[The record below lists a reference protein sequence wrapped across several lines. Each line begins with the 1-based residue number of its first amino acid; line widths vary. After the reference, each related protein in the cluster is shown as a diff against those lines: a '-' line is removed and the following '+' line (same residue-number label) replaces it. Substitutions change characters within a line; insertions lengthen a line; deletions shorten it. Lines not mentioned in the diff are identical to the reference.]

1 MTNIDCI
8 YILVPGGSRHVD
20 HRLRAFHAV
29 ARAGSFTRAAEAAG
43 ISQPTLSSQVRLLEE
58 RHDAALFD
66 RKGRGVTLTP
76 LGQKLLDITTR
87 LFAAEDEAKALLEG
101 VRTVRQ
107 GHLRIAAD
115 SATHAM
121 PLLARMREKSPGLTF
136 SLRIGNSSTVLDDLL
151 EYRADIAITA
161 RPSSDPRFAIRLLR
175 RDRVVLFA
183 PSGHGL
189 AHRRMVPLAGLAGE
203 DLVIRERGSVTRE
216 VFESALAERGVT
228 PGTLIEVEGR
238 ESVRE
243 AVAAGFGLGI
253 VFESEMPP
261 GKDFSAIA
269 ISDAP
274 LDVAEY
280 VACLGAREQV
290 AMVRSFLDLVSEE
303 QA

>member
-1 MTNIDCI
+1 MSIT
-8 YILVPGGSRHVD
+8 G
-20 HRLRAFHAV
+20 LRAFHAV

-66 RKGRGVTLTP
+66 RKGRGVALTP

-101 VRTVRQ
+101 VRTVRR
-107 GHLRIAAD
+107 GHLRLAAD

-121 PLLARMREKSPGLTF
+121 PLLARMRERSPGLTF

-151 EYRADIAITA
+151 DYRADIAITA
-161 RPSSDPRFAIRLLR
+161 RPSSDPRFAIRLLK

-183 PSGHGL
+183 PAGHRL
-189 AHRRMVPLAGLAGE
+189 ARQRSVPLAALAGE

-216 VFESALAERGVT
+216 VFESALAERGIT

-261 GKDFSAIA
+261 GEGFRAIA
-269 ISDAP
+269 IADAA

-280 VACLGAREQV
+280 VACLAARERV
-290 AMVRSFLDLVSEE
+290 AMVQGFLGLVAEGP
-303 QA
+303 A

>member
-1 MTNIDCI
+1 MSMT
-8 YILVPGGSRHVD
+8 GF
-20 HRLRAFHAV
+20 RAFHAV
-29 ARAGSFTRAAEAAG
+29 ARAGSFTRAAELLAL
-43 ISQPTLSSQVRLLEE
+43 SQPTLSSQVRLLEE

-66 RKGRGVTLTP
+66 RKGRGVALTP
-76 LGQKLLDITTR
+76 LGRKLLDITTR
-87 LFAAEDEAKALLEG
+87 LFAAEEEAKALLEG

-107 GHLRIAAD
+107 GHLRLAAD

-136 SLRIGNSSTVLDDLL
+136 GLRIGNSSTVLDDLL
-151 EYRADIAITA
+151 DYRADIAITA

-175 RDRVVLFA
+175 RDRVVLFV
-183 PSGHGL
+183 PR
-189 AHRRMVPLAGLAGE
+189 AHRLAGRRVMPMAELAGA

-216 VFESALAERGVT
+216 VFESALAERGIT

-261 GKDFSAIA
+261 GDGFCPLAIA
-269 ISDAP
+269 DAP

-280 VACLGAREQV
+280 VACLAAREEV
-290 AMVRSFLDLVSEE
+290 AMVRSFLDLVSEG

>member
-1 MTNIDCI
+1 MTVIDFLDMLSSKSWVMSI
-8 YILVPGGSRHVD
+8 TGF
-20 HRLRAFHAV
+20 RAFHAV
-29 ARAGSFTRAAEAAG
+29 ARAGSFTRAAEALAL
-43 ISQPTLSSQVRLLEE
+43 SQPTLSSQVRLLEE

-66 RKGRGVTLTP
+66 RKGRGVALTP

-87 LFAAEDEAKALLEG
+87 LFAAEEEARALLEG

-107 GHLRIAAD
+107 GHLRLAAD

-121 PLLARMREKSPGLTF
+121 PLLARMRDRAPGLTF

-175 RDRVVLFA
+175 RDRVVVFA
-183 PSGHGL
+183 PAGHRL
-189 AHRRMVPLAGLAGE
+189 ANKGTVPLSELAGE

-216 VFESALAERGVT
+216 VFETALAERGIT
-228 PGTLIEVEGR
+228 PGMLIEVEGR

-261 GKDFSAIA
+261 GDSFRAIA
-269 ISDAP
+269 IADAP

-280 VACLGAREQV
+280 VACLAARERV
-290 AMVRSFLDLVSEE
+290 AMVRSFLDLVSQEPG
-303 QA
+303 

>member
-1 MTNIDCI
+1 MSIT
-8 YILVPGGSRHVD
+8 G
-20 HRLRAFHAV
+20 LRAFHAV

-43 ISQPTLSSQVRLLEE
+43 ISQPTLSSQVRLVEE

-66 RKGRGVTLTP
+66 RKGRGVALTP

-87 LFAAEDEAKALLEG
+87 LFAAEEEAKALLEG

-121 PLLARMREKSPGLTF
+121 PLLARMRDRAPGLTF

-151 EYRADIAITA
+151 DYRADIAITA
-161 RPSSDPRFAIRLLR
+161 RPSSDPRFTIRLLR

-183 PSGHGL
+183 PSGHRL
-189 AHRRMVPLAGLAGE
+189 ASRRAVPLADLAGQ

-216 VFESALAERGVT
+216 VFESALAERGIT
-228 PGTLIEVEGR
+228 PGMLIEVEGR

-261 GKDFSAIA
+261 GDSFRPVAIA
-269 ISDAP
+269 DEP

-280 VACLGAREQV
+280 VACLAARAEV
-290 AMVRSFLDLVSEE
+290 AMVRSFLDLVSEG

>member
-1 MTNIDCI
+1 MSIT
-8 YILVPGGSRHVD
+8 G
-20 HRLRAFHAV
+20 LRAFHAV
-29 ARAGSFTRAAEAAG
+29 ARAGSFTRAAASMG

-66 RKGRGVTLTP
+66 RRGRGVALTP

-87 LFAAEDEAKALLEG
+87 LFAAEEEAKSLLEG

-107 GHLRIAAD
+107 GHLRLAAD

-121 PLLARMREKSPGLTF
+121 PLLARLRARSPGLTF
-136 SLRIGNSSTVLDDLL
+136 SLRIGNSSTVLDDLVD
-151 EYRADIAITA
+151 YRADIAITA

-183 PSGHGL
+183 PSAHPL
-189 AHRRMVPLAGLAGE
+189 AGRSAVPLAAIAGT

-216 VFESALAERGVT
+216 VFETALAEGGIT

-243 AVAAGFGLGI
+243 AVAAGFGIGI
-253 VFESEMPP
+253 VFASEMPA
-261 GKDFSAIA
+261 GEGFRAIA
-269 ISDAP
+269 IADAA

-280 VACLGAREQV
+280 VACLAARAEV
-290 AMVRSFLDLVSEE
+290 AMVRSFLDLVSDGEV
-303 QA
+303 

>member
-1 MTNIDCI
+1 MSIT
-8 YILVPGGSRHVD
+8 G
-20 HRLRAFHAV
+20 LRAFHAV

-66 RKGRGVTLTP
+66 RKGRGVALTP

-87 LFAAEDEAKALLEG
+87 LFAAEEEAKALLEG

-121 PLLARMREKSPGLTF
+121 PLLARMRDRAPGLTF

-151 EYRADIAITA
+151 DYRADIAITA

-183 PSGHGL
+183 PLGHRL
-189 AHRRMVPLAGLAGE
+189 ASQRAVPLADLAGQ

-216 VFESALAERGVT
+216 VFESALAERGIT
-228 PGTLIEVEGR
+228 PGMLIEVEGR

-261 GKDFSAIA
+261 GDSFRPVAIT
-269 ISDAP
+269 DAP

-280 VACLGAREQV
+280 VACLAARAEV

>member
-1 MTNIDCI
+1 MSIT
-8 YILVPGGSRHVD
+8 G
-20 HRLRAFHAV
+20 LRAFHAV

-66 RKGRGVTLTP
+66 RKGRGVALTP

-121 PLLARMREKSPGLTF
+121 PLLARLRQKASGLTF

-183 PSGHGL
+183 PSGHEL
-189 AHRRMVPLAGLAGE
+189 ATQRTVPLAALAGE

-216 VFESALAERGVT
+216 VFESALAERGIT
-228 PGTLIEVEGR
+228 PGMLIEVEGR

-261 GKDFSAIA
+261 GDDFHPIA
-269 ISDAP
+269 VSDTP

-280 VACLGAREQV
+280 VACLVAREQV
-290 AMVRSFLDLVSEE
+290 AMVRSFLDLVSEG

>member
-1 MTNIDCI
+1 MSIS
-8 YILVPGGSRHVD
+8 G
-20 HRLRAFHAV
+20 LRAFHAV

-66 RKGRGVTLTP
+66 RKGRGVALTP

-121 PLLARMREKSPGLTF
+121 PLLARMRERASGLTF

-151 EYRADIAITA
+151 DYRADIAITA

-183 PSGHGL
+183 PTGHRL
-189 AHRRMVPLAGLAGE
+189 AHRRTVPLSELAGE

-216 VFESALAERGVT
+216 VFETALAERGIT
-228 PGTLIEVEGR
+228 PGMLIEVEGR

-253 VFESEMPP
+253 VFESAMPQ
-261 GKDFSAIA
+261 GDSFRAMAIA
-269 ISDAP
+269 DVP

-280 VACLGAREQV
+280 VACLAARERV
-290 AMVRSFLDLVSEE
+290 AMVRSFLDLVSEGL
-303 QA
+303 A

>member
-1 MTNIDCI
+1 MSIT
-8 YILVPGGSRHVD
+8 GF
-20 HRLRAFHAV
+20 RAFHAV

-66 RKGRGVTLTP
+66 RKGRGVALTP

-101 VRTVRQ
+101 VRAVRQ
-107 GHLRIAAD
+107 GHLRLAAD

-121 PLLARMREKSPGLTF
+121 PLLARMRDRAPGLTF

-183 PSGHGL
+183 PTGHRL
-189 AHRRMVPLAGLAGE
+189 ANKGTVPLLALAGE

-216 VFESALAERGVT
+216 VFETALAERGIT
-228 PGTLIEVEGR
+228 PGMLIEVEGR

-253 VFESEMPP
+253 VFESEMPQ
-261 GKDFSAIA
+261 GDSFRAIA
-269 ISDAP
+269 IADVP

-280 VACLGAREQV
+280 VACLAARERV
-290 AMVRSFLDLVSEE
+290 AMVRSFLDLVSQEP
-303 QA
+303 A